1 MFSKTADPTTPP
13 PTRPAGSAPSNAT
26 RSVLSA
32 DLRVV
37 GEITSTGT
45 IEVLGEIDGTVSAH
59 GLIVGGEGRVKGAVT
74 AETVEVKGK
83 LDGKVDT
90 ATFTLRAAAQVSADV
105 TYSTVVIESGA
116 QVEGRFTLKKA

>member
-1 MFSKTADPTTPP
+1 MFSKTADPTSP
-13 PTRPAGSAPSNAT
+13 PTRPTNAAPTNAA

-59 GLIVGGEGRVKGAVT
+59 GLIVGGEGRVTGSVA
-74 AETVEVKGK
+74 ADTVEVKGR
-83 LDGKVDT
+83 LEGKVT
-90 ATFTLRAAAQVSADV
+90 TGAFTLRAAAQVNADV
-105 TYSTVVIESGA
+105 TYTTVVIESGA
-116 QVEGRFTLKKA
+116 QVEGRYSVTKT